1 MKDLPLISKTPDH
14 WADAVCAEPAALLSD
29 HLHLEKKAALNAMEL
44 LHRCPDHADI
54 SDWTTALAAISRD
67 EAQHLH
73 LVARL
78 MKRRGWV
85 PTRGHRN
92 AYAADLH
99 RHVRMGQ
106 GPREAMDRLMVS
118 ALIEARSCERF
129 EVLSRRCPDPELAD
143 LYRGLLASEKGHF
156 TSFLDLGGFTAEPA
170 EVASRWT
177 WWLERESAVLSEQA
191 LGPRLHSGVPPTG

>member
-1 MKDLPLISKTPDH
+1 MTSSPKILPLKSKTPDR
-14 WADAVCAEPAALLSD
+14 WADAVCADPAALLSD

-44 LHRCPDHADI
+44 LHRCPDGADV
-54 SDWTTALAAISRD
+54 SDWVTALAAIARD
-67 EAQHLH
+67 ETQHLH

-78 MKRRGWV
+78 MKRRGWT

-99 RHVRMGQ
+99 TGIRLGR
-106 GPREAMDRLMVS
+106 GPEEVMDRLMAS

-156 TSFLDLGGFTAEPA
+156 TVFLDLAGLAAPAPQVEDRWSWWLCREA
-170 EVASRWT
+170 EVIAAQAS
-177 WWLERESAVLSEQA
+177 
-191 LGPRLHSGVPPTG
+191 GPRLHSGA